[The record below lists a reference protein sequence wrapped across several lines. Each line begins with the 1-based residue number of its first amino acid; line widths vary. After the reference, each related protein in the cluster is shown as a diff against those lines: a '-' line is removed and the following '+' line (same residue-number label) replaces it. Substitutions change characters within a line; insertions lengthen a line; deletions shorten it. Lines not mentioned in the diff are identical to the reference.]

1 MAKQQSAARAF
12 VESVLFDEFCE
23 NYLPLTLIG
32 MTSFFKPIKGL
43 GYVRKGLYTRVQF
56 DRSGNDIQIT
66 VSPCLTYFLACPI
79 KDIPVV
85 SDYYLLP
92 DLPMYVAKS
101 SA

>member
-1 MAKQQSAARAF
+1 MFAKDFTQESCVQS
-12 VESVLFDEFCE
+12 
-23 NYLPLTLIG
+23 
-32 MTSFFKPIKGL
+32 
-43 GYVRKGLYTRVQF
+43 QF

-79 KDIPVV
+79 KDISVV

-92 DLPMYVAKS
+92 DLPTYYVAKS